1 MIPVKNELS
10 EPKGEILYNSLI
22 LIVSIF
28 LNLGAGLLVNK
39 IGTSAT
45 ESKIETRINGS

>member
-1 MIPVKNELS
+1 MMPVKKELNEPS
-10 EPKGEILYNSLI
+10 GEILYNSLM

-39 IGTSAT
+39 IGTSAR
-45 ESKIETRINGS
+45 ESKIETKINGS